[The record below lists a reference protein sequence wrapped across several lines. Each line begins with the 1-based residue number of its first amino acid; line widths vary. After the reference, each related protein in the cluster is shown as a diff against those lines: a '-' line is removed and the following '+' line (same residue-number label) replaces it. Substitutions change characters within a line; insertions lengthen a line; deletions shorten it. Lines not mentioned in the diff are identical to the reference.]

1 MDRLATTTN
10 IPLRQHLPEH
20 GMELGTWT
28 PVFNFER
35 NWTGKI
41 LIQGRTSNDL
51 LRIYKVVQHKGV
63 NIQGH
68 MSSVH
73 MHSDYIDL
81 DAHNL
86 DNL

>member
-1 MDRLATTTN
+1 MILWKN
-10 IPLRQHLPEH
+10 MGIWLLKIFGILKISHPL
-20 GMELGTWT
+20 
-28 PVFNFER
+28 F
-35 NWTGKI
+35 
-41 LIQGRTSNDL
+41 
-51 LRIYKVVQHKGV
+51 QHKGV